1 VTESFVQ
8 ENCREA
14 CRPFFS
20 ERGQL
25 TDKKRCWKNI
35 NKSGQSVQMT
45 YNYYKFIGTFCS
57 PLLLE
62 IIKSFKA
69 SIQTTETTVGY
80 STNT

>member
-1 VTESFVQ
+1 M
-8 ENCREA
+8 
-14 CRPFFS
+14 PFLS

-35 NKSGQSVQMT
+35 NKSDQSVQMT
-45 YNYYKFIGTFCS
+45 YDYYKFIGTFCS

-62 IIKSFKA
+62 IITSFKA
-69 SIQTTETTVGY
+69 SFQTTESTVGC